1 MYVFI
6 TLFQVSFL
14 LIPLQCERLL
24 MLCTTIPLETQLKS
38 NEWKDQLWYT
48 SNFDQ
53 RFAIKKHS
61 FIVSIVCCWCWEVT
75 NDGLASHQGEVK
87 ILLVISFF
95 GMRAFNG
102 EFHLLSQF
110 KVTVQIMFFLGRKK
124 ILLEDI
130 IFSQKTA
137 KIIIKHAIA

>member
-48 SNFDQ
+48 SKFDQ
-53 RFAIKKHS
+53 HSAIKKHS

-87 ILLVISFF
+87 ILLVTSFF

-110 KVTVQIMFFLGRKK
+110 KITVQIMYFFREKK
-124 ILLEDI
+124 NTVRGYH
-130 IFSQKTA
+130 FPTKNC
-137 KIIIKHAIA
+137 